1 MPSGIAGRSRSFGKL
16 IHLDVELIHNDEVKT
31 KQRTGSKDKGGEVIM
46 PSAAASTSTLP
57 NGSSNTRFPT
67 RNAKRRA
74 KKKAAKTEDP
84 STDADTET
92 AEDTPPSGPPA
103 TSISIDDAMDID
115 SESITNDAAFQAVA
129 DVFAKFKQ
137 VEEEAAAAAA
147 AASQEAEGEQKKGAR
162 IDGKG
167 EIIYSDDEG
176 LSDEDDEDGEKQ
188 VLSKRKQR
196 QLSRLTV
203 AELKQLVAKPEVV
216 EGVDVSAADPQLL
229 VFLKSTRNAVPVP
242 VHWQQKR
249 EYLGNKRGVEKPP
262 YQLPSYIADTGIAAI
277 RDSLKEKEAEATLKA
292 KTRERVQP
300 KMGKV
305 DIDYQKLHDAFFRF
319 QTLPSNLSR
328 YGETYYEG
336 KEYETKLSARKPGE
350 LSNELKEALSIPP
363 LAPPPWL
370 VAMQRFGPPPSYPYL
385 RIPGLNA
392 PIPPGAQWGFHPGG
406 WGRAPVDEMGNPLF
420 PGVLSQAGGDEG
432 GDAALKAAGFEP
444 EEVRRERW
452 GELEPEEDDDEEDED
467 EEEEDEDEE
476 MEGAQG
482 EGAETPLHDSR
493 GGLHSVTSTVP
504 GGLETPD
511 FLDIRKDGRASIA
524 PAASASAAESR
535 SLYQV
540 IPERETSVRGLMGS
554 ERGYEFGNAGAN
566 TAPVLGQEETRR
578 RKGNASTI
586 DLALDPAELE
596 NMSETELQARY
607 DAARR
612 AALSVPGGAG
622 GGGGEDVAL
631 LRAEL
636 QRKRVAT
643 EARRRGAGGREGEVG
658 KEGRFK
664 F

>member
-1 MPSGIAGRSRSFGKL
+1 MSRAG
-16 IHLDVELIHNDEVKT
+16 T
-31 KQRTGSKDKGGEVIM
+31 T
-46 PSAAASTSTLP
+46 AAAAQA
-57 NGSSNTRFPT
+57 NGSAGDALANGHANGSAKFPT

-74 KKKAAKTEDP
+74 KKKAAKAAADTD
-84 STDADTET
+84 TDADVDAGAEGAGT
-92 AEDTPPSGPPA
+92 AAE
-103 TSISIDDAMDID
+103 TSISGSGSGSGSAAPPASSIKVEDAMDID
-115 SESITNDAAFQAVA
+115 INTDDATFQAVA

-147 AASQEAEGEQKKGAR
+147 AAAEGANGTGAGSGSKT

-167 EIIYSDDEG
+167 EVIYSDDEG
-176 LSDEDDEDGEKQ
+176 LSDEDDEERAP
-188 VLSKRKQR
+188 LSKRKQR
-196 QLSRLTV
+196 QLQRLTV

-216 EGVDVSAADPQLL
+216 DGVDVTAPDPQLL
-229 VFLKSTRNAVPVP
+229 VLLKSTRNAVPVP
-242 VHWQQKR
+242 VHWSQKR
-249 EYLGNKRGVEKPP
+249 EYLGNKRGIEKPA
-262 YQLPSYIADTGIAAI
+262 YQLPSYIADTGIATV
-277 RDSLKEKEAEATLKA
+277 RESLKEKESEQTLKA

-319 QTLPSNLSR
+319 QVPPANLSR

-350 LSNELKEALSIPP
+350 LSQELKEALSIPP

-370 VAMQRFGPPPSYPYL
+370 IAMQRVGPPPSYPYL

-406 WGRAPVDEMGNPLF
+406 WGRAPMDEMGNPLF
-420 PGVLSQAGGDEG
+420 PGVLGPQGGGAGGLGDEV
-432 GDAALKAAGFEP
+432 GDEALKAAGFAP
-444 EEVRRERW
+444 EEIRRERW
-452 GELEPEEDDDEEDED
+452 GELEPEEDDDEE
-467 EEEEDEDEE
+467 EEEDEDEE
-476 MEGAQG
+476 DEDGDERMEEGDEGAD
-482 EGAETPLHDSR
+482 TPLHGGPR

-511 FLDIRKDGRASIA
+511 VFDIRKDGRSSMA
-524 PAASASAAESR
+524 PAAEPSGSGSGSGANR

-554 ERGYEFGNAGAN
+554 ERGYEFAGAGLGAS
-566 TAPVLGQEETRR
+566 APVLGQEETRR
-578 RKGNASTI
+578 RKGNASTV

-636 QRKRVAT
+636 QRKRAAA